1 MDTAVP
7 AASSDGEAIFDPED
21 NLDSDFCNSL
31 VDSPKIRAAIDE
43 PLFVLIII
51 RTPSFEFFLL
61 IYFLV
66 WLITQ

>member
-21 NLDSDFCNSL
+21 NLDSDFCNAL
-31 VDSPKIRAAIDE
+31 VDSPKMRAAMDD

-51 RTPSFEFFLL
+51 ITPSFEFFL